1 MSPDAVK
8 HDSQESDPM
17 VIEGGS
23 FSWGKDEPTVL
34 HDVNVRDESESDQ
47 SKRLYINDVCNGRGW
62 EDEKGLPT
70 REKMKFESTLQ
81 GACQQNFWASRH
93 PLVR

>member
-34 HDVNVRDESESDQ
+34 HDVNVR
-47 SKRLYINDVCNGRGW
+47 
-62 EDEKGLPT
+62 EDGS
-70 REKMKFESTLQ
+70 MHYTL
-81 GACQQNFWASRH
+81 N
-93 PLVR
+93 PIIVYVIVYL

>member
-1 MSPDAVK
+1 MWNPGSSTTFCNQKSAHVTLGDWIRLNKYLNNDDVSPDAVK

-34 HDVNVRDESESDQ
+34 HDVNVRE
-47 SKRLYINDVCNGRGW
+47 
-62 EDEKGLPT
+62 EDAP
-70 REKMKFESTLQ
+70 MKLNPIIANVM
-81 GACQQNFWASRH
+81 GH
-93 PLVR
+93 P

>member
-1 MSPDAVK
+1 MIFFWSQKSAHVTHRIWIRLNKYLNNDDVSPDAVK

-34 HDVNVRDESESDQ
+34 HDVNVR
-47 SKRLYINDVCNGRGW
+47 
-62 EDEKGLPT
+62 EDYVP
-70 REKMKFESTLQ
+70 S
-81 GACQQNFWASRH
+81 N
-93 PLVR
+93 

>member
-34 HDVNVRDESESDQ
+34 HDVNVREDNGGHTESDHC
-47 SKRLYINDVCNGRGW
+47 LCD
-62 EDEKGLPT
+62 
-70 REKMKFESTLQ
+70 
-81 GACQQNFWASRH
+81 
-93 PLVR
+93 